1 MLSSG
6 LMFSQLWFSFLI
18 AVGQKCLFFAIW
30 ASSQGF
36 FTGQLASPRMR
47 APRGMRGEQEW
58 SRSLFVILSGKC
70 HLITFTRVCSLKKS
84 QVARLVGASSHAPKV
99 CGFDPQSGP
108 IPRLWVQ
115 SLVRAHM
122 EGNWSM
128 FLSHIDISFSLSPSL
143 PVSLKSII
151 KNILRWAL
159 KEFFLKVS
167 ESSQN
172 SKKQDY
178 TRAETSGGGV
188 VHWDVS

>member
-1 MLSSG
+1 MSVLCYMG
-6 LMFSQLWFSFLI
+6 I
-18 AVGQKCLFFAIW
+18 
-30 ASSQGF
+30 
-36 FTGQLASPRMR
+36 FTGFLHR
-47 APRGMRGEQEW
+47 AAGFPQDESSKRNEGGAGMKPQSFRNLIWKVSSHHFYQ
-58 SRSLFVILSGKC
+58 SLL
-70 HLITFTRVCSLKKS
+70 FTKS

-99 CGFDPQSGP
+99 CRFDHQSGP

-188 VHWDVS
+188 AHWDVS